1 MEIWILTYIFVMNGV
16 EAPAIIPMTE
26 DICRLTKM
34 QLVTYKYKDKYPF
47 QDVNC
52 ERNDGN

>member
-34 QLVTYKYKDKYPF
+34 QLDTYKYKDKYPF

-52 ERNDGN
+52 ERKDG